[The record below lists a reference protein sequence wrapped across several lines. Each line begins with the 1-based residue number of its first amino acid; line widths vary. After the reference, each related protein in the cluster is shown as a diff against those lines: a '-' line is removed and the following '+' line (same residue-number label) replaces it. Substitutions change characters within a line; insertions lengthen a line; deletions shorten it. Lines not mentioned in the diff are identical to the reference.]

1 VRAQPYNKFK
11 LDLEDPFQKPPPI
24 PQTYSTRSGMKPPP
38 RDGNYIPEHIDGSY
52 ILNEVNKIYKR
63 NPFSPQ
69 DVTPTS

>member
-1 VRAQPYNKFK
+1 
-11 LDLEDPFQKPPPI
+11 
-24 PQTYSTRSGMKPPP
+24 MKPPP

-63 NPFSPQ
+63 NPFSPK